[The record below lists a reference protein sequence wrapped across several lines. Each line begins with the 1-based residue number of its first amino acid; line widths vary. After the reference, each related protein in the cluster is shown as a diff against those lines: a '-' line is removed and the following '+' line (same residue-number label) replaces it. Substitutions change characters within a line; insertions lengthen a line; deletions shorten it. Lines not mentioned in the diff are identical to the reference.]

1 MTTPKAIAL
10 AADAAAAAGRAAGA
24 STLRFVTETARMWA
38 LGWSA
43 VRTLATGPWRGQP
56 LRLRAV
62 VEQVRRAGNQ
72 SLPLVLLIAVLVGMI
87 LALQSAYQLRR
98 LAAEDLTAALVA
110 VSVTREL
117 APLLTA
123 ILVAGRVG
131 SAIAAELGT
140 MSVSQ
145 EIDALVVMGISPI
158 HFLVVPRLLGLLI
171 ALPCLTVLADLAG
184 ILGGC
189 AVAASTL
196 AISTRSY
203 LLESLEALEMRDLWG
218 GVIKSAAFAA
228 IIGLVGCQQ
237 GLQTRGGADE
247 VGRATTTSVVRSIV
261 LMIGADLFVTALLYS
276 GF

>member
-1 MTTPKAIAL
+1 VTTLKAIA
-10 AADAAAAAGRAAGA
+10 AAEGAAAAGRAVGA
-24 STLRFVTETARMWA
+24 SSLRFVTETARLWA
-38 LGWSA
+38 LLWSA
-43 VRTLATGPWRGQP
+43 LRTLVSGPWLGQP

-62 VEQVRRAGNQ
+62 AQQVVRAGNQ

-145 EIDALVVMGISPI
+145 EIDALVVMGIQPI

-189 AVAASTL
+189 GVAVATL
-196 AISTRSY
+196 GTSTRSY
-203 LLESLEALEMRDLWG
+203 LLESMEALELRDLWG
-218 GVIKSAAFAA
+218 GVVKSAVFAA

-276 GF
+276 GL